1 MTGTAEAVQELG
13 KIEAFVEQQNR
24 ENETRTQ
31 ELQQRQQQL
40 QEQRRALNP
49 QTLGEMQREISNLEK
64 NLKRYREDTAE
75 EIEARRNLVFA
86 NLGQKLQGI
95 LDETAKQNGYAAILY
110 WDSLMQNNLG
120 GYFDPAY
127 DITED
132 IIAPVQR
139 QVPRGCSGHR
149 FGTVRGA
156 RSVGARGV
164 RAGEALEERP
174 GGFKRPLLQGLSH
187 SQSLLAAT
195 LKNVGR
201 RLGAAN
207 RGL

>member
-1 MTGTAEAVQELG
+1 MRSTPRFAIAGLGVVLTGGVLLAQLPAGGPAFQPGAATPPATGPASIVFMNFSQVVTGTAEAVQELG
-13 KIEAFVEQQNR
+13 QIEAFVEQQNR

-31 ELQQRQQQL
+31 ELQQRNQQL

-75 EIEARRNLVFA
+75 EIKARQNLVLA

-132 IIAPVQR
+132 IIARYNAKYPVAAA
-139 QVPRGCSGHR
+139 GTGSG
-149 FGTVRGA
+149 
-156 RSVGARGV
+156 
-164 RAGEALEERP
+164 
-174 GGFKRPLLQGLSH
+174 Q
-187 SQSLLAAT
+187 
-195 LKNVGR
+195 
-201 RLGAAN
+201 
-207 RGL
+207 